1 MGLGHLCCDGELSSS
16 TFEHPSSPFPLPPL
30 LARCPKDLSLQ
41 RIGKVILCDPML
53 FVGVG
58 IAIPLSV
65 SEGFTIA
72 MGIAEVAWHILVLC
86 TAHKADG
93 FE

>member
-1 MGLGHLCCDGELSSS
+1 
-16 TFEHPSSPFPLPPL
+16 
-30 LARCPKDLSLQ
+30 
-41 RIGKVILCDPML
+41 ML

-58 IAIPLSV
+58 VAIPLSV

-93 FE
+93 FEQSHRAVAFFGAGQVKGCLGKRIKPLWQADAFEGCCTGFHDDHSLGVG